1 MIAGVFKVKKNYNK
15 IYYQDVVA
23 TSSALYRDMAPVSYL
38 FNRDNDYV
46 GFPQES
52 IDTEVDKFAKSE
64 YKRIID
70 ID

>member
-15 IYYQDVVA
+15 ISYQDVVA
-23 TSSALYRDMAPVSYL
+23 SVLYRDMAPVSYL
-38 FNRDNDYV
+38 SNRDNDSV

-52 IDTEVDKFAKSE
+52 IDTEVDEFTKCES
-64 YKRIID
+64 KRIID